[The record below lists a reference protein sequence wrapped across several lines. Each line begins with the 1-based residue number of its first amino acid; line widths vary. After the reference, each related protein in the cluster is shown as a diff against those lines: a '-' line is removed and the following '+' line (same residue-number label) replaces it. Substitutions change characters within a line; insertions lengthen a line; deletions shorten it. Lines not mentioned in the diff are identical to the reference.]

1 MFNEVIRSRLSYR
14 DRVFKYLGYNDNDAE
29 VINRVLYN
37 HRTIAESDVEKPV
50 LPLLTE
56 LSYGENIARDT
67 NNDADVVNRAI

>member
-14 DRVFKYLGYNDNDAE
+14 DRVFKYLGYTDNDAE
-29 VINRVLYN
+29 VVNRVLYN

-56 LSYGENIARDT
+56 LS
-67 NNDADVVNRAI
+67 